1 MFKKFL
7 AAMFS
12 NDLSIDLGTANT
24 LIYVRGQG
32 IVLNEPS
39 VVAVRQDRDGGAR
52 TVAAVGS
59 EAKQM
64 LGRTPG
70 HITTVRPMKDGVI
83 ADFTYTEEMLKHFI
97 RKVHKSRFLRPSP
110 RVLVCVPCG
119 STQVERRAIKE
130 SAEEAGAREVYLIE
144 EPMAAAIGAG
154 MPVTEARGSMV
165 VDIGGGTTEVAVIA
179 LNGIV
184 YSQSV
189 RIGGDRFDEAI
200 INYVRRHHGMLIGE
214 ATAERIK
221 LEIGNAYPQ
230 PHVREM
236 EISGRNLAEGVPKII
251 TINSNEV
258 LEALREPLAGIVSA
272 VKLALEQTP
281 PELCADV
288 AERGIVLTG
297 GGALLRDIDTPDQRG
312 NRPARAGRRRSAD
325 LRGPRWR
332 ARAGTGRHARQRVL
346 LRRSNACNRPGAA
359 GPAPKPRGEKRGFRY
374 ATHGGDA
381 ACAGPPGPAR
391 RSNRSH

>member
-1 MFKKFL
+1 MFKKFRG
-7 AAMFS
+7 MFS
-12 NDLSIDLGTANT
+12 NDLAIDLGTANT

-39 VVAVRQDRDGGAR
+39 VVAVRQDRMGTGPR
-52 TVAAVGS
+52 SVAAVGG

-70 HITTVRPMKDGVI
+70 NITTIRPLKDGVI

-110 RVLVCVPCG
+110 RVVVCVPCG
-119 STQVERRAIKE
+119 STQVEQRAIKE
-130 SAEEAGAREVYLIE
+130 SALEAGAREVSLIE

-184 YSQSV
+184 YAQSV

-200 INYVRRHHGMLIGE
+200 IAYVRRHHGMLIGD

-221 LEIGNAYPQ
+221 LDIGCAYQ
-230 PHVREM
+230 QEMVREI
-236 EISGRNLAEGVPKII
+236 EVSGRHLAEGVPKMIKI
-251 TINSNEV
+251 DSNAV
-258 LEALREPLAGIVSA
+258 LEALSEPLGGIVA
-272 VKLALEQTP
+272 AIRAALEQTP

-297 GGALLRDIDTPDQRG
+297 GGALLKDLDRLLSEKTGLHVQVADDPLTCVARG
-312 NRPARAGRRRSAD
+312 GGRA
-325 LRGPRWR
+325 LE
-332 ARAGTGRHARQRVL
+332 L
-346 LRRSNACNRPGAA
+346 LDMHGNEFF
-359 GPAPKPRGEKRGFRY
+359 APE
-374 ATHGGDA
+374 
-381 ACAGPPGPAR
+381 
-391 RSNRSH
+391 